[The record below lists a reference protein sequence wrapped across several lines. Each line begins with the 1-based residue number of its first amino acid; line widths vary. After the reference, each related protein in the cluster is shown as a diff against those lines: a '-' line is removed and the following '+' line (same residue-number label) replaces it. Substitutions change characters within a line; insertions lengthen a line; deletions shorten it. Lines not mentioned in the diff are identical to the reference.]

1 MASIDDSQV
10 TDDPA
15 DRAIGPVQPEIADLL
30 GIALRGW
37 LFIVAGTAFGLIC
50 ALMIISTIPPIYKA
64 SSRIAFERT
73 VPRYMQT
80 NKVSN
85 EPIIDDYDTLGQT
98 YVISSESIL
107 LQVVRSLSLASDP
120 DFVGGKD
127 SETLGSRV
135 RGLFRNIVQAL
146 SFPKEP
152 AEDQSIHHRS
162 DPEKIAFD
170 GVLRGLT
177 VSREDVASVMTIAF
191 SSKDPVK
198 AATIVNAIVDTYIN
212 ESVANKMKSTNV
224 AGKVVQERAEELK
237 RQAKDAE
244 RALLEYKMANNLV
257 GTAKATLSGEELAT
271 LQSHLTNARVA
282 MAEARARMERIASA
296 PDGSALFA
304 PDNDLITRLRAQLL
318 DLSVRANEIE
328 SRVGK
333 DHLAAIKVRN
343 RMEEVRE
350 AIASE
355 QTRIAGSFGKDY
367 ELARARYDELS
378 AAISRVMGEEG
389 ANSDTQARI
398 RELES
403 AADTLRSLYNRALQ
417 QFSEM
422 NRVEAEPSIT
432 PDVRVLMRA
441 TPPLETEFSKKR
453 WLILAGGSVMGL
465 LLGGAIVLARNFPFG
480 VFRTSQ
486 QVTYATGL
494 PCAVLPEILS
504 ADEQAALRTGEY
516 VLDWPYSRFAQTLRS
531 IWATINIAQRESGA
545 KVVCVVSSNPGEGKT
560 TIAINLAAHFALR
573 STTRVLVIDA
583 DFHRQSLTNRIAPD
597 ARVGF
602 REALEESTALAK
614 FVVRNERLNLD
625 ALPCPVPDR
634 IPNAAE
640 LFGTVEMEQLIEVA
654 REAYD
659 LVIIEAPP
667 MAAVVDYKMIARH
680 CNGFIFVVEWGKTS
694 QRLVL
699 ECLSGASA
707 LLDRVLCV
715 VLNKVDPSALWSIEH
730 YKGDGFQTYYSDQ
743 KRA

>member
-1 MASIDDSQV
+1 VHIDDSQV
-10 TDDPA
+10 TDDA
-15 DRAIGPVQPEIADLL
+15 AHRAIGPAQPEIADLL
-30 GIALRGW
+30 GIARRGW
-37 LFIVAGTAFGLIC
+37 LFIVAGTTFGLIC
-50 ALMIISTIPPIYKA
+50 ALMILSIIPPIYKA

-73 VPRYMQT
+73 LPRYMQT
-80 NKVSN
+80 NKISN

-98 YVISSESIL
+98 YVISSERII

-135 RGLFRNIVQAL
+135 RGLFRTIAQAL

-152 AEDQSIHHRS
+152 AEDQSIHHRN
-162 DPEKIAFD
+162 DPEKIAF
-170 GVLRGLT
+170 GNVVRNLT

-191 SSKDPVK
+191 SSKDPVE
-198 AATIVNAIVDTYIN
+198 AATIVNAIVDAYIN
-212 ESVANKMKSTNV
+212 ESIANKMKSTNV
-224 AGKVVQERAEELK
+224 AGKVVQERVEELK
-237 RQAKDAE
+237 QQAKDAE
-244 RALLEYKMANNLV
+244 HAVLEYKMANNLV
-257 GTAKATLSGEELAT
+257 GTAKTTLSGEQLAT
-271 LQSHLTNARVA
+271 LQTHLTNARVA
-282 MAEARARMERIASA
+282 MAEARARMERTASDPDASA
-296 PDGSALFA
+296 FFA
-304 PDNDLITRLRAQLL
+304 PDNGLITKLRAELL
-318 DLSVRANEIE
+318 DLSARANDIE

-333 DHLAAIKVRN
+333 DHLAAVKVRN

-355 QTRIAGSFGKDY
+355 QKRIAGSFGKDY
-367 ELARARYDELS
+367 ELARAQYDELS

-389 ANSDTQARI
+389 ANSEGQARM

-403 AADTLRSLYNRALQ
+403 AADTLRSLYDRALQ

-422 NRVEAEPSIT
+422 NRVETQPSIT
-432 PDVRVLMRA
+432 PDVRVLTRA
-441 TPPLETEFSKKR
+441 SPPLETEYSKKR
-453 WLILAGGSVMGL
+453 LLILASGSVMGL

-480 VFRTSQ
+480 VFRTSD

-494 PCAVLPEILS
+494 PCAVLPEVLS
-504 ADEQAALRTGEY
+504 ADEQASLKTGEY

-560 TIAINLAAHFALR
+560 TVAINLAAHFALH

-583 DFHRQSLTNRIAPD
+583 DFHRQSLTNRVAPD

-602 REALEESTALAK
+602 REALDEPTALAK
-614 FVVRNERLNLD
+614 FVVRKERLNLD
-625 ALPCPVPDR
+625 ALPCPVPER
-634 IPNAAE
+634 VPNAAE
-640 LFGTVEMEQLIEVA
+640 LLGTVQMEQLIEVA
-654 REAYD
+654 RDAYD

-680 CNGFIFVVEWGKTS
+680 CDRFVFVVEWGKTS
-694 QRLVL
+694 QRMVL
-699 ECLSGASA
+699 ECLSDASA

-715 VLNKVDPSALWSIEH
+715 VLNKVDPSALRSIEH
-730 YKGDGFQTYYSDQ
+730 YKGDGFHAYYSDQ